1 MIVQRRK
8 INAQILNKIFF
19 LCVKSVQNFFSSAFK
34 ISNSLFKI
42 FTLNRVKKISLFQ
55 FSTYGFQTLAPVLA
69 TTKNGLRSK
78 P

>member
-8 INAQILNKIFF
+8 TIALKLNKIFF
-19 LCVKSVQNFFSSAFK
+19 LCVKSVQYFFSSALK

-42 FTLNRVKKISLFQ
+42 FTLNRAKKISLFQ
-55 FSTYGFQTLAPVLA
+55 FLIYGFQTLAPVLA
-69 TTKNGLRSK
+69 TTKNGLRPK